1 MQKAT
6 SFFYF
11 VVKKSVKFW
20 IVTLQ
25 IKHKFRVTF
34 YALLMAKK

>member
-6 SFFYF
+6 SLFYF

-25 IKHKFRVTF
+25 IKHMFRVTF